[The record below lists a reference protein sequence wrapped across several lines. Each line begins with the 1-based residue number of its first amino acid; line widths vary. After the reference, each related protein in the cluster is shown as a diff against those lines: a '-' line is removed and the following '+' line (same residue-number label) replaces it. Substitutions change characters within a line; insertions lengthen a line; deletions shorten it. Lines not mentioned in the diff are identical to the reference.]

1 MCQEAGDNLSTAL
14 SSLCLPRSLFSVVT
28 NSAAFARREAHWLT
42 DSVCVF
48 TFLGLAPAFQAFGG
62 RASCERR
69 GQSKKS
75 NEGVFQD
82 SQ

>member
-1 MCQEAGDNLSTAL
+1 MFQEAGDNLSTAL

-62 RASCERR
+62 TASCERR